1 MDDCQ
6 LSESTKLEKES
17 LFEISLF
24 FFPFLSF
31 ALFGRSA
38 RFNASRSSRGG
49 NGSQRASEEAR
60 LLESAGGRGFGA
72 VWRLGFARANEALR
86 MKKTKNK
93 NKNN

>member
-1 MDDCQ
+1 
-6 LSESTKLEKES
+6 LEKES
-17 LFEISLF
+17 LFKFSLF
-24 FFPFLSF
+24 SFPFLSF

-38 RFNASRSSRGG
+38 RFNASSSSRGG
-49 NGSQRASEEAR
+49 NGPQRASERAREEAR